1 MERILIMNKLRKGDK
16 VEVLIDTFWGVTIPK
31 GTIGKVVQHD
41 KESEEN
47 SYVEVDFNYQETEA
61 RLSDEEGTLRNHD
74 KYGLSYW
81 DIVDGTMIHKE
92 DLRLVK

>member
-16 VEVLIDTFWGVTIPK
+16 VEVLINTVWGAK
-31 GTIGKVVQHD
+31 GTIGKVIQHD
-41 KESEEN
+41 KESEEI

-61 RLSDEEGTLRNHD
+61 RLTDEEGILRNHD

-81 DIVDGTMIHKE
+81 DIVDGTMIHEE